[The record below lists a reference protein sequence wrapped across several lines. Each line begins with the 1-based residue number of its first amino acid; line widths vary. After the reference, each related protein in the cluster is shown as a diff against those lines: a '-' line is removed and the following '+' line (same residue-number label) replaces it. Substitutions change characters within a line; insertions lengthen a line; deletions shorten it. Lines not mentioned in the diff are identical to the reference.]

1 MQDALAAK
9 LYRLPGNTWHSL
21 NGWMKRQQ
29 EMWCE
34 IGCKSNNQIMSI
46 IKWEAAVFFPRAALG
61 LLIAVL
67 AAAPAVAKTSPM
79 NRGRYLVEVA
89 CFCGICHNAR
99 DANGQ
104 MISGKES
111 ASGRVMQLQD
121 VRVVLSNIPPGEF
134 RAVTTNTVSYTHL
147 TLPTICSV

>member
-1 MQDALAAK
+1 
-9 LYRLPGNTWHSL
+9 
-21 NGWMKRQQ
+21 
-29 EMWCE
+29 
-34 IGCKSNNQIMSI
+34 MSM
-46 IKWEAAVFFPRAALG
+46 IKWEAAVFFLRAALG

-67 AAAPAVAKTSPM
+67 AAAPAIAKTSPM

-134 RAVTTNTVSYTHL
+134 RAVAPNITPDEETGIGRWTASQIATAIREGRRPDGSIIGPPMPIGYGG
-147 TLPTICSV
+147 IDARIS